1 MLSQTTVITD
11 HTKFEPTG
19 RDGRF
24 MLWNQWWN
32 LTCQLRSACARTR
45 TFLWMSLSLAGMT
58 VRMDLLGVTSI
69 VRALGLES
77 ACYDRLLDFFHSS
90 ALDLDK
96 LTRAWCAL
104 LFRLDPGILRV
115 NGKPVLVG
123 DGIKVAKAGR
133 KMPGVKKLH
142 QQSESNN
149 KAEYIFGHSCQAVA
163 VLTQALSS
171 VFALPLACRIHEGTV
186 FSNRDQRTLLDKM
199 ILLLDSPGRK
209 QPFYFVADAY
219 YASGKIVRGLL
230 AHGNHLVTRVKSNS
244 VAFFP
249 APPPP
254 PNRPRP
260 KGRPAKYGK
269 KIKLAT
275 LLKDAGRL
283 QEAPSPVY
291 GEKGVTLRFRTAD
304 LLWRPVGILVR
315 FVVVLH
321 PQRGAILLMSTD
333 LTLPPLD
340 VIRIYGLRFK
350 IEVSFK
356 QALHVI
362 GAYAYHFWMV
372 AMTPLRRV
380 SGNQHLHRKSEDY
393 RNAVRRKI
401 AAYHRHIQL
410 GLIAQ
415 GLLQILSATQP
426 TLVWRSFGSWI
437 RTLRPG
443 LAPSEQVVAVA
454 LRNTLPEFLATAAKT
469 SILVKFIRDRLDLSR
484 TEGTSL
490 AA

>member
-1 MLSQTTVITD
+1 
-11 HTKFEPTG
+11 
-19 RDGRF
+19 
-24 MLWNQWWN
+24 MLWNHWWN
-32 LTCQLRSACARTR
+32 LVCELRPACARTR
-45 TFLWMSLSLAGMT
+45 TFLWMSLCLAGMT
-58 VRMDLLGVTSI
+58 TRKDLLGVTSI
-69 VRALGLES
+69 VRALGLEP
-77 ACYDRLLDFFHSS
+77 ACYDRLLDFFHSP

-96 LTRAWCAL
+96 LTHAWCAL

-115 NGKPVLVG
+115 NGRAVLVG
-123 DGIKVAKAGR
+123 DGIKVSKAGR

-142 QQSESNN
+142 QQSESNS
-149 KAEYIFGHSCQAVA
+149 KPEYIFGHSCQAVA
-163 VLTQALSS
+163 LLTQALSS

-186 FSNRDQRTLLDKM
+186 FSNRDHRTLLDKM
-199 ILLLDSPGRK
+199 ILLIDSLGLK

-230 AHGNHLVTRVKSNS
+230 IHGNHLVTRVKSNS

-249 APPPP
+249 ATLPP

-260 KGRPAKYGK
+260 KGRPAKYGR
-269 KIKLAT
+269 KIKVAT
-275 LLKDAGRL
+275 LLKQTDQL

-321 PQRGAILLMSTD
+321 PLRGAILLMCTD
-333 LTLPPLD
+333 LTLSPLEI
-340 VIRIYGLRFK
+340 IRIYGLRFK

-362 GAYAYHFWMV
+362 GAYAYHFWMA

-380 SGNQHLHRKSEDY
+380 SGDQYLHRKSDAY
-393 RNAVRRKI
+393 RDAVRRKI

-415 GLLQILSATQP
+415 GLLQILAATKP
-426 TLVWRSFGSWI
+426 NLVWQSFGSWI
-437 RTLRPG
+437 RTIRPG
-443 LAPSEQVVAVA
+443 LAPSEQVAAIA
-454 LRNTLPEFLATAAKT
+454 LRNTFPEFLAAAAKT
-469 SILVKFIRDRLDLSR
+469 VILVKFLRDRLDLSR
-484 TEGTSL
+484 AEGTSL

>member
-1 MLSQTTVITD
+1 
-11 HTKFEPTG
+11 
-19 RDGRF
+19 
-24 MLWNQWWN
+24 
-32 LTCQLRSACARTR
+32 
-45 TFLWMSLSLAGMT
+45 MT
-58 VRMDLLGVTSI
+58 VRKDLLGVTSI
-69 VRALGLES
+69 VRALGLEP
-77 ACYDRLLDFFHSS
+77 ACYDRLLDFFHSP
-90 ALDLDK
+90 ALNLDK
-96 LTRAWCAL
+96 LTCAWSAL
-104 LFRLDPGILRV
+104 VFRLDPGILRI
-115 NGKPVLVG
+115 NGRPVLVG

-149 KAEYIFGHSCQAVA
+149 KPEYIFGHSCQAVA

-199 ILLLDSPGRK
+199 ILLLDSLGLK
-209 QPFYFVADAY
+209 EPFYFVADAY

-249 APPPP
+249 ATPPP
-254 PNRPRP
+254 PNRRRS

-275 LLKDAGRL
+275 LLKDADSF

-321 PQRGAILLMSTD
+321 PQRGAILLMCTD
-333 LTLPPLD
+333 LTLPALD

-362 GAYAYHFWMV
+362 GAYAYHFWMA

-380 SGNQHLHRKSEDY
+380 SGNQHLHCKSQDY

-426 TLVWRSFGSWI
+426 KMVWRSFGSWI
-437 RTLRPG
+437 RTVRPE

-454 LRNTLPEFLATAAKT
+454 LRNTLPEFLAVAVKT

>member
-1 MLSQTTVITD
+1 
-11 HTKFEPTG
+11 
-19 RDGRF
+19 
-24 MLWNQWWN
+24 MLWIEWWN
-32 LTCQLRSACARTR
+32 LTCELRSACARTR
-45 TFLWMSLSLAGMT
+45 TFLWMSLCLAGMT
-58 VRMDLLGVTSI
+58 VRKDLLGVTSI
-69 VRALGLES
+69 VRALGLEP
-77 ACYDRLLDFFHSS
+77 ACYDRLLDFFHSA

-96 LTRAWCAL
+96 LTRAWRAL
-104 LFRLDPGILRV
+104 VFRLDPGILRV

-199 ILLLDSPGRK
+199 ILLLDSLGLQ

-219 YASGKIVRGLL
+219 YASGKVVRGLL
-230 AHGNHLVTRVKSNS
+230 AHRNHLVTRVKSNR

-249 APPPP
+249 ATPPP

-275 LLKDAGRL
+275 LLKDAARL

-315 FVVVLH
+315 FVAVLH

-362 GAYAYHFWMV
+362 GAYAYHFWMA

-380 SGNQHLHRKSEDY
+380 SGNQHLHRKSDDY

-401 AAYHRHIQL
+401 TAYHRHIQL

-415 GLLQILSATQP
+415 GLLQILSTTQP
-426 TLVWRSFGSWI
+426 KMVWRSFGSWI
-437 RTLRPG
+437 RTVRPG
-443 LAPSEQVVAVA
+443 LAPSEQVVAIA
-454 LRNTLPEFLATAAKT
+454 LRNTLPEFLAAAAKT

-484 TEGTSL
+484 AEGTSL